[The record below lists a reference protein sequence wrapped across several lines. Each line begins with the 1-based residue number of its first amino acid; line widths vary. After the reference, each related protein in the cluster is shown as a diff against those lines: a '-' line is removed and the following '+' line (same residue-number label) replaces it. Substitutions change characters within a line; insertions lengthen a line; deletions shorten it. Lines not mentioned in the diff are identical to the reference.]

1 VLGDAADMATRLQRV
16 LPNNWFN
23 SAAPLLNAVLLGLG
37 SAWASIYALIGA
49 VRSQARLVTA
59 SGNFLDLAAVDF
71 FGGGLP
77 RWPDESDAAY
87 LIRIQQELLRP
98 RGTRAALNLALTELT
113 GLAPMIFEP
122 ALTSDTGGYSLGGV
136 GYCVGGGY
144 GNLELPFQAFITVF
158 MPSGGGIPQLAGYD
172 TGGALAYGSLPVV
185 PQAADIFATVVAV
198 TPIGTIAWTRI
209 VP

>member
-1 VLGDAADMATRLQRV
+1 MIGDAADMASRLLRV

-23 SAAPLLNAVLLGLG
+23 STAPLLNAIMLGLG
-37 SAWASIYALIGA
+37 NGWAAIYTLIGV
-49 VRSQARLVTA
+49 VRSQARMITA
-59 SGNFLDLAAVDF
+59 SGDFLDMAAADF

-98 RGTRAALNLALTELT
+98 RGTRAALSLALTELT
-113 GLAPMIFEP
+113 GKAPVIFEP
-122 ALTSDTGGYSLGGV
+122 ALTSDTGGYRLGGV

-144 GNLELPFQAFITVF
+144 GNLELPFQAFVTAF

-172 TGGALAYGSLPVV
+172 TGGVLAYGSLPVV
-185 PQAADIFATVVAV
+185 PQAADIFTTVVAV

-209 VP
+209 VT